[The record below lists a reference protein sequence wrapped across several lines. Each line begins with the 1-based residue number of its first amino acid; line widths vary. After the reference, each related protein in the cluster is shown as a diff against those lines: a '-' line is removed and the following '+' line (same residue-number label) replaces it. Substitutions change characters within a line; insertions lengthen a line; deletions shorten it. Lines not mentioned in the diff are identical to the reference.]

1 MNYVIIKFSCYNN
14 YMTSKLDKIIIKGY
28 KSIANLELELRS
40 LNVLVGCN
48 GAGKSNFISFFK
60 LLNNVIE
67 NSLDNFVAR
76 SGGANNFFHFG
87 AQTTSEIY
95 ADLYFGVNRYEVAFQ
110 NTDDDKLFFS
120 MESAQFKKDLG
131 IYAGEYYRAFFTN
144 GHQKTKLLSNNA
156 PVTRYVRDSLA
167 SWIVYHFH
175 DTSSNAKVKLTCDIN
190 DNAFLRHDASNLAS
204 FLYLLKEKYPDNY
217 QAIVKAIQSVAPY
230 FEDFKLKPNPLNE
243 SSIRLEW
250 KEKGSNEYFNAN
262 SFSDGTLRF
271 ICLATVLLQPNA
283 PTTIIIDEPELG
295 LHPYAI
301 TVLGGLIKKAQKN
314 HQLII
319 STQSIP
325 LINEFSVNDIITVE
339 RKENASIFNRHNEQD
354 LLEWLSEYSVGEL
367 WEKNILG
374 GRP

>member
-1 MNYVIIKFSCYNN
+1 
-14 YMTSKLDKIIIKGY
+14 MTRKLDKIIIKGY
-28 KSIANLELELRS
+28 KSISDTKLELTN

-67 NSLDNFVAR
+67 NSLDNFVAK
-76 SGGANNFFHFG
+76 SGGGNSFFHFG
-87 AQTTSEIY
+87 VKTTSEIY
-95 ADLYFGVNRYEVAFQ
+95 ADLYFGPNRYEVAFQ

-120 MESAQFKKDLG
+120 KESAQFKKDYG
-131 IYAGEYYRAFFTN
+131 ANAGEYYKAFSTS
-144 GHQKTKLLSNNA
+144 GHQKTKLLSNKA
-156 PVTRYVRDSLA
+156 DVTQYVKESME

-175 DTSSNAKVKLTCDIN
+175 DTSSSAKVKLTCDIN
-190 DNAFLRHDASNLAS
+190 DNSFLRHDASNLAA
-204 FLYLLKEKYPDNY
+204 FLYLLKEKYPNNY
-217 QAIVKAIQSVAPY
+217 QAIVKTVQLVAPY
-230 FEDFKLKPNPLNE
+230 FEDFILRINPLYDN
-243 SSIRLEW
+243 IRLEW
-250 KEKGSNEYFNAN
+250 KEKNSSAYFNAN

-271 ICLATVLLQPNA
+271 ICLATVLLQPTP

-301 TVLGGLIKKAQKN
+301 NVLGSLIRKSKTN
-314 HQLII
+314 NQLII

-339 RKENASIFNRHNEQD
+339 RKNNASIFCRHNEKD
-354 LLEWLSEYSVGEL
+354 LTEWLDSYSVGEL